1 MRAAVVLGVFV
12 LSAAPALGQKKD
24 PPPPARYNVEADL
37 DAYPQDTP
45 KAALASVIKAI
56 DARRFSYL
64 AAQLADPDTVDKRV
78 QELGGR
84 FESYVKLVADR
95 FADDPEAAK
104 QLRRFL
110 SEGAWEESG
119 ETASVKHKEIR
130 SRQVF
135 FRKIGSRWFLED
147 RTKPAK

>member
-1 MRAAVVLGVFV
+1 MRTAVILGVFV
-12 LSAAPALGQKKD
+12 LVAGPAPGQKKD
-24 PPPPARYNVEADL
+24 PPPAPRYGVEADL

-56 DARRFSYL
+56 DTRRFSYL
-64 AAQLADPDTVDKRV
+64 AAQLADPDVVDKRV

-84 FESYVKLVADR
+84 FESYVKLIADR
-95 FADDPEAAK
+95 FTDDPASVK

-110 SEGAWEESG
+110 SEGDWEEGG
-119 ETASVKHKEIR
+119 EAATVKLKDVKN
-130 SRQVF
+130 RQVF
-135 FRKIGSRWFLED
+135 LRKIGSRWFLED